1 MTKRTGGS
9 TNAAPSALKTSQA
22 QSETGDLPKG
32 QASQSSTTSTASTE
46 QASQPAST
54 VAASQVKPESPEK
67 QEGQGTATGDT
78 PASGVAGSNDQLKTP
93 DVDLDDQSES
103 GKNTDQAASDQPAKK
118 PEDAAST
125 DTQSAKPSDSVKDE
139 SSTASTEQASQPA
152 PKQWILR
159 VRNSMGSRLYEP
171 YSNTWLEA
179 HQDTEITSASLS
191 HHNQVKANVQELSR
205 LKKGRV
211 EIIND

>member
-22 QSETGDLPKG
+22 QSETGGLPKG

-54 VAASQVKPESPEK
+54 VETSQLKPEVSEK
-67 QEGQGTATGDT
+67 QEGQAAATGDSPT
-78 PASGVAGSNDQLKTP
+78 SGVAGTKDQLKAS
-93 DVDLDDQSES
+93 DADLNSQSES
-103 GKNTDQAASDQPAKK
+103 KDTDQAALNPPAKK
-118 PEDAAST
+118 PEDAAGA
-125 DTQSAKPSDSVKDE
+125 DTQSVKPSNSVKDE
-139 SSTASTEQASQPA
+139 SSTASTEQASPPA
-152 PKQWILR
+152 AAQWILR
-159 VRNSMGSRLYEP
+159 VRNLTGSRLYEP
-171 YSNTWLEA
+171 FSNIWLEA
-179 HQDTEITSASLS
+179 HQVTKITSVSLS

>member
-1 MTKRTGGS
+1 MPRRTGGS
-9 TNAAPSALKTSQA
+9 TNAAPSALQSQA

-54 VAASQVKPESPEK
+54 VETSQLKPEVSEK
-67 QEGQGTATGDT
+67 QDGQAAATGDS
-78 PASGVAGSNDQLKTP
+78 PALAVAATKDQLKAS
-93 DVDLDDQSES
+93 DADLNSQSES
-103 GKNTDQAASDQPAKK
+103 KDTDQAALNPPAKK
-118 PEDAAST
+118 PEDAAGAGNQLDRS
-125 DTQSAKPSDSVKDE
+125 SASIADKP
-139 SSTASTEQASQPA
+139 STASTEQASPPA
-152 PKQWILR
+152 AAQWILR
-159 VRNSMGSRLYEP
+159 VRNLTGSRLYEP
-171 YSNTWLEA
+171 FSNIWLEA
-179 HQDTEITSASLS
+179 HQVTKITSVSLS

>member
-22 QSETGDLPKG
+22 QSETGGLPKG
-32 QASQSSTTSTASTE
+32 QVSQSSTTSTASTE
-46 QASQPAST
+46 ASSQPAST
-54 VAASQVKPESPEK
+54 VATSQVKPEVSEK
-67 QEGQGTATGDT
+67 QDGQVTATGDT
-78 PASGVAGSNDQLKTP
+78 PASGVAGPNDQLKTP

-103 GKNTDQAASDQPAKK
+103 GKATDQPAKK

-125 DTQSAKPSDSVKDE
+125 DTQSAKPSESVKDE

-159 VRNSMGSRLYEP
+159 VCNSMGSRLYEP